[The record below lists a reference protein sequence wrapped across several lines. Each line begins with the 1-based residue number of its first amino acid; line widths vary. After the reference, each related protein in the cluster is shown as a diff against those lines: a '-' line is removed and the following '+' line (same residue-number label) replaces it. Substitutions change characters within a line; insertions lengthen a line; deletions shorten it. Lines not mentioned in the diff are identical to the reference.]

1 MRAPVATS
9 RGLSGFGR
17 AVRPGSHIAQ
27 APSLPSMAND
37 LPGDPEVTRMLEQG
51 ADANALLPLVYEELR
66 RIASQRM
73 RNEPADHTLQAT
85 ALVNEAYMRLLGT
98 NRMSW
103 QGRQQFY
110 AAASESMRRVL
121 VDHARKVR
129 SQKRGGDRQQV
140 SLLLADNHEEV
151 MLDAD
156 RFLALDEALD
166 ILETEDARAAE
177 ITRLRFFGGL
187 TMANIAE
194 TLELS
199 ERTVH
204 REWTFA
210 RTRLHQLLDEND

>member
-1 MRAPVATS
+1 
-9 RGLSGFGR
+9 
-17 AVRPGSHIAQ
+17 
-27 APSLPSMAND
+27 MAND
-37 LPGDPEVTRMLEQG
+37 SHGDPEVTRLLEQG

-73 RNEPADHTLQAT
+73 RNEPSDHTLQAT

-103 QGRQQFY
+103 KGRQQFY

-140 SLLLADNHEEV
+140 SLLLSDDQMEV

-166 ILETEDARAAE
+166 MLKDEDPRAAE

-194 TLELS
+194 TLDLS

-210 RTRLHQLLDEND
+210 RTRLHQLLEAND